1 MADQIGQLDIRGA
14 NFERAVKGF
23 ANKLYKLN
31 QVLLQERSSSN
42 SENYYRETSTPLSAG
57 GNRNVNDVARGA
69 LPPELHPDWTLV
81 TTYHKK
87 FMGQALIFFEDQLT
101 NAINT
106 QARAAFRVAEA
117 IVNAKDAYIYAQLTA
132 ATSTSGVVSAA
143 DDWDSVTVANRDP
156 IGDILIGEGA
166 MMANNYDVL
175 QNGFLLVTPVDYAS
189 LLRNTKVINNP
200 SFKTADVVSNGVVG
214 QIAGLKI
221 IVSTNVTAD
230 EAMIVMG
237 NRAATWKGVVGL
249 QSAVIVDQGVST
261 KVRAWEMGHIQ
272 ITDPQAL
279 YTITDIDV
287 DA

>member
-1 MADQIGQLDIRGA
+1 MANTTIGEIDIRGK

-23 ANKLYKLN
+23 ANKLYKLS
-31 QVLLQERSSSN
+31 QVLLSQNSSSD

-69 LPPELHPDWTLV
+69 LPPELHPSWTKV

-87 FMGQALIFFEDQLT
+87 FMGQAMIFYEDSLT

-117 IVNAKDAYIYAQLTA
+117 IANAKDLYIYTQLTA
-132 ATSTSGVVSAA
+132 ATSTSGVVAA
-143 DDWDSVTVANRDP
+143 SDDWNSVTVANRDAV
-156 IGDILIGEGA
+156 GDILIGIGA
-166 MMANNYDVL
+166 MGENHYDVL
-175 QNGFLLVTPVDYAS
+175 QNGYLLVRPEDYAS
-189 LLRNTKVINNP
+189 LLRDTKVINNP
-200 SFKTADVVSNGVVG
+200 SFKTADVVSNGRVG
-214 QIAGLKI
+214 QICGLTI
-221 IVSTNVTAD
+221 IQSTNVSSD

-249 QSAVIVDQGVST
+249 QSAVIIDQGISI

-272 ITDPQAL
+272 ITDPMGL
-279 YTITDIDV
+279 YTITGIHL
-287 DA
+287 

>member
-1 MADQIGQLDIRGA
+1 MADTIGELDIRGQ

-23 ANKLYKLN
+23 ANKLYKLS
-31 QVLLQERSSSN
+31 QILLNENSSNN
-42 SENYYRETSTPLSAG
+42 SENYYRETNTPLAAG

-69 LPPELHPDWTLV
+69 LPPELHPSWTLV

-87 FMGQALIFFEDQLT
+87 FMGQALIFYEDSLT

-106 QARAAFRVAEA
+106 QARAAFRVAES
-117 IVNAKDAYIYAQLTA
+117 IVNAKDTYIYATLTA
-132 ATSTSGVVSAA
+132 AGSTSGVVAA
-143 DDWDSVTVANRDP
+143 SDDWNSATIANRDP
-156 IGDILIGEGA
+156 IGDILIGEAA

-175 QNGFLLVTPVDYAS
+175 QNGYLLLTPFDYGS
-189 LLRNTKVINNP
+189 LLRNSKVINNP

-214 QIAGLKI
+214 QICGLKI
-221 IVSTNVTAD
+221 IVSTNVTTD
-230 EAMIVMG
+230 ECMIVMG

-249 QSAVIVDQGVST
+249 QSAVITDQGVSL

-279 YTITDIDV
+279 YTITDIHV
-287 DA
+287 

>member
-1 MADQIGQLDIRGA
+1 MADTIGEIDIRGE

-23 ANKLYKLN
+23 ANKLYKLD
-31 QVLLQERSSSN
+31 QILLKASSSSD

-69 LPPELHPDWTLV
+69 LPPELHPSWTKV

-87 FMGQALIFFEDQLT
+87 FMGQALIYYEDSLT

-117 IVNAKDAYIYAQLTA
+117 IVNAKDLYIYTQLTA
-132 ATSTSGVVSAA
+132 ATSTSGVVAA
-143 DDWDSVTVANRDP
+143 SDDWDSATIANRDP
-156 IGDILIGEGA
+156 IGDILIGIGA
-166 MMANNYDVL
+166 MSLNHYDVL
-175 QNGFLLVTPVDYAS
+175 QNGYLLVKPDDYAS
-189 LLRNTKVINNP
+189 LLRNSKVINNP
-200 SFKTADVVSNGVVG
+200 SFKTADVVSNGRVG
-214 QIAGLKI
+214 QICGLTI
-221 IVSTNVTAD
+221 IQSTNVSTD

-249 QSAVIVDQGVST
+249 QSAVIIDQGVNI

-272 ITDPQAL
+272 ITDPQGL
-279 YTITDIDV
+279 YTITNIHL
-287 DA
+287 

>member
-1 MADQIGQLDIRGA
+1 MADTIGEVDIRGE

-23 ANKLYKLN
+23 ANKLYKLS
-31 QVLLQERSSSN
+31 QILLNESSSNN
-42 SENYYRETSTPLSAG
+42 SENYYRETSTPLSAS
-57 GNRNVNDVARGA
+57 GNRSVNDVARGA

-87 FMGQALIFFEDQLT
+87 FMGQALIFYEDSLT

-106 QARAAFRVAEA
+106 QARSAFRVAEA
-117 IVNAKDAYIYAQLTA
+117 IVNAKDLYIYTQLTA
-132 ATSTSGVVSAA
+132 ASSTSGVVTAA

-156 IGDILIGEGA
+156 IGDILIGEAA

-175 QNGFLLVTPVDYAS
+175 QNGYLLCTPKSYGS
-189 LLRNTKVINNP
+189 LLRNSKVINNP

-214 QIAGLKI
+214 QITGLKI
-221 IVSTNVTAD
+221 IVSTNVSAD

-249 QSAVIVDQGVST
+249 QSAVIIDQGVSI

-272 ITDPQAL
+272 ITDPMAL
-279 YTITDIDV
+279 YTITNIEV
-287 DA
+287 

>member
-1 MADQIGQLDIRGA
+1 MADTIGMVDIRGQ

-23 ANKLYKLN
+23 ANKLYKLS
-31 QVLLQERSSSN
+31 QVVLNENSSSHA
-42 SENYYRETSTPLSAG
+42 ENYYRETSTPLTAS
-57 GNRNVNDVARGA
+57 GNRNVNDVGRGA

-87 FMGQALIFFEDQLT
+87 FMGQALIFYEDQLT

-117 IVNAKDAYIYAQLTA
+117 IVNAKDLYIYTQLTGA
-132 ATSTSGVVSAA
+132 GSTSGVVAA
-143 DDWDSVTVANRDP
+143 LDDWNSVTIANRQP
-156 IGDILIGEGA
+156 IDDILIGEAA

-175 QNGFLLVTPVDYAS
+175 SNGYLLVTPFDYGS
-189 LLRNTKVINNP
+189 LLRNSKVINNP

-214 QIAGLKI
+214 QICGLKI

-279 YTITDIDV
+279 YTITDIHL
-287 DA
+287 